1 VELPKFFGLLGLAID
16 RLKAGYPADSS
27 TRNDNPNSSNLPSDN
42 EKEKNNILLIEA
54 VHLLSNIN
62 KENPNLIEKLINENI
77 IQKTISALQVMPLPH
92 NPKALAH
99 IIYFLYHVSLKVNIL
114 NMRSLLVLILN

>member
-27 TRNDNPNSSNLPSDN
+27 SNDNPNSKLPSDN
-42 EKEKNNILLIEA
+42 QKEKNNILLIEA

-62 KENPNLIEKLINENI
+62 KENPNLIEKLMNENI

-92 NPKALAH
+92 NPKALSH
-99 IIYFLYHVSLKVNIL
+99 IIYFLYHVSLKVDIFI
-114 NMRSLLVLILN
+114 MRSLFKKN